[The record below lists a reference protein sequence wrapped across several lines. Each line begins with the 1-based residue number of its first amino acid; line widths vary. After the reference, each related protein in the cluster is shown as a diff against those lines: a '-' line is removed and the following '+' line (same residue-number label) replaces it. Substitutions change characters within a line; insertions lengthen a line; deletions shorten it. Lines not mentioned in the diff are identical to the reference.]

1 MDYKII
7 TDVPAPVVTREE
19 TYNEKLSSIPVIA
32 KLGPL
37 FKSTPSIQL
46 TENETEYTVSC
57 IKHCYTA
64 HIVLQV
70 TSRSINIMK
79 N

>member
-1 MDYKII
+1 MLIII
-7 TDVPAPVVTREE
+7 TDLPAPVATREE
-19 TYNEKLSSIPVIA
+19 VFNEKLSGIPGIA

-37 FKSTPSIQL
+37 FKSTPPIQL

-57 IKHCYTA
+57 IKHCYTS

-70 TSRSINIMK
+70 NK
-79 N
+79 L